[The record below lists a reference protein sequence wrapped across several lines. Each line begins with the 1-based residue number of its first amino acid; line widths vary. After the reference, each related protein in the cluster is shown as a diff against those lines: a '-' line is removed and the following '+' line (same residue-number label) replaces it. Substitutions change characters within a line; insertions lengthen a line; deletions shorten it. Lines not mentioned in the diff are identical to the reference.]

1 MSNPAELT
9 DVLEWLRS
17 AVVSSRRDYA
27 YSSSDAWIFGVL
39 VGWECEKA
47 HEHGPT
53 CRGESLINGLVKTH
67 GWREDYVARLREH
80 RAIVRAALE
89 GPVRP
94 DEEPTT

>member
-1 MSNPAELT
+1 MSNPGDLA

-17 AVVSSRRDYA
+17 AVVSSGRDYA
-27 YSSSDAWIFGVL
+27 YNSSDAWIFGVL
-39 VGWECEKA
+39 VGWECEES

-53 CRGESLINGLVKTH
+53 CKAETLLSTLAKTH

-94 DEEPTT
+94 NEEQTA